1 MIYYLAEII
10 RPPQDTAV
18 FLDQPA
24 MFICETI
31 GGDFTGWRVNGSSIS
46 DLLPEIVDDLKT
58 GPGGVHN
65 YELNITA
72 RVVYNGTTV
81 QCVTGKIEG
90 VPVESENVTL
100 KIQGIQTVLY
110 SYISNKCA

>member
-1 MIYYLAEII
+1 MII
-10 RPPQDTAV
+10 RSPQDTAV

-46 DLLPEIVDDLKT
+46 DLLPEVLDDLKT

-65 YELNITA
+65 YELSITA
-72 RVVYNGTTV
+72 RAVYNGTTV
-81 QCVTGKIEG
+81 QCVTGKILG
-90 VPVESENVTL
+90 VPIESENVTL
-100 KIQGIQTVLY
+100 TIQGIQTTYLKH
-110 SYISNKCA
+110 ICMTL